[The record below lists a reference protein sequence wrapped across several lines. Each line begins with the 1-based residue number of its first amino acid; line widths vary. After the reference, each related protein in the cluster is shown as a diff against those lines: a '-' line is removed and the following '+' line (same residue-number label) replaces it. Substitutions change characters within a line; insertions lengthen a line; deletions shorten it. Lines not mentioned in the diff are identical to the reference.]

1 MDDKGYANQQYYK
14 RYSFRANVTSEITNW
29 LQMGGSLAYS
39 YYRQNNSGAN
49 RALVFSNTLNSPWLR
64 NEDNTAW
71 YTSQKTG
78 ERIYDFA
85 ENSANF
91 FGIHVLN
98 NAGDYWNNPN
108 DDNFDNYDGN
118 MVTAHYFADFKLPFD
133 LKFKTAVNLD
143 DITKSRYTYD
153 SAIHGEGQMKPYGV
167 TVRTSGGSASRSNW
181 RTTSLTWNN
190 VLNWDKTF
198 GDNTFNVMLG
208 QEAVSHHSEGF
219 QVYSKGQTSDLLTN
233 VSSGTRASR
242 WADSSSDYSYLSF
255 FMRGEYNYKELY
267 YADFSLRTD
276 ASSRFGKDHRWGTFW
291 SLGFM
296 YNVKSTDWLKDVKW
310 LSSAQLA
317 VSTGTSGNSEIPN
330 YYHLALVSGGANYD
344 DTAGF
349 YPSQS
354 GNEELGWESTWA
366 NNFAL
371 RLGFFDRINF
381 SFEAYYKRTSNMLMR
396 VPESYTVTG
405 EGYRWK
411 NVGVMANKGIELSAD
426 GDVIRTRDFTWNVS
440 ANVSYNQNRL
450 KELYNG
456 VTEYVNS
463 TTGLKYVVGHSV
475 SEFFLNRYAGVNPAN
490 GEQLW
495 YDKDGNVTNEFR
507 ESDKVM
513 MGKTYDAPW
522 MGGFGT
528 SLRWKGLQLSA
539 QFSWIGT
546 RYVINNDR
554 FFEESGVTFGTAYNQ
569 SNRLLYD
576 RWKNPGDITDIPRWG
591 EVNQLDD
598 RYLENAS
605 FLRMKNLSLSYSL
618 PQSLLSKTKFFSLV
632 RVYAQAQNL
641 FTITGFNGLDPEV
654 SSNVYQAQYPASRQF
669 TLGVELSF

>member
-1 MDDKGYANQQYYK
+1 MLNLTETTTAN
-14 RYSFRANVTSEITNW
+14 
-29 LQMGGSLAYS
+29 
-39 YYRQNNSGAN
+39 YR
-49 RALVFSNTLNSPWLR
+49 FTLK
-64 NEDNTAW
+64 D
-71 YTSQKTG
+71 
-78 ERIYDFA
+78 
-85 ENSANF
+85 
-91 FGIHVLN
+91 IH
-98 NAGDYWNNPN
+98 
-108 DDNFDNYDGN
+108 
-118 MVTAHYFADFKLPFD
+118 
-133 LKFKTAVNLD
+133 
-143 DITKSRYTYD
+143 S
-153 SAIHGEGQMKPYGV
+153 
-167 TVRTSGGSASRSNW
+167 
-181 RTTSLTWNN
+181 
-190 VLNWDKTF
+190 
-198 GDNTFNVMLG
+198 FNVMLG
-208 QEAVSHHSEGF
+208 QEAVDYHSEGF
-219 QVYSKGQTSDLLTN
+219 NVYSRGQNNDLLTN
-233 VSSGTRASR
+233 ISSGTRASR
-242 WADSSSDYSYLSF
+242 WSDSSSDYSYLSF

-291 SLGFM
+291 SVGFM
-296 YNVKSTDWLKDVKW
+296 WNVKQTEWLKKYNW
-310 LSSAQLA
+310 LSNAQLA

-330 YYHLALVSGGANYD
+330 YYHLALVSGDANYD
-344 DTAGF
+344 DTAGL

-366 NNFAL
+366 SNFAL

-426 GDVIRTRDFTWNVS
+426 GDVIRTKDFTWNVS